1 MYKIATNNYLLVE
14 LCEFLQISK
23 ENATNNYL
31 LVELC
36 EFLQI
41 SKENPYLCKKRKKN
55 NYG

>member
-1 MYKIATNNYLLVE
+1 MYKIA
-14 LCEFLQISK
+14 I
-23 ENATNNYL
+23 NNYL